1 VLVKASPAN
10 PILLEPPQSSL
21 VTLLQCLK
29 HPGSDKHAVLEAL
42 VRLTERRLQAVV
54 HQRSANLTRHEI
66 EDILQRVY
74 LKVWQRAHTFRGEL
88 DAQAFAWL
96 NTITRRETLDYVRE
110 IPPETSEADFSP
122 APDADSPGFSPL
134 ERLPDPGSAGAALD
148 GFSAAACRD
157 QRPVEDLLIYQQE
170 AEKFWA
176 VWDESEMCIL
186 ERLQD
191 GAKAK
196 EIASEFGIS
205 APAMSQ
211 RIARMQAKYQRLF
224 HTDPPA

>member
-1 VLVKASPAN
+1 MSAKYPR
-10 PILLEPPQSSL
+10 
-21 VTLLQCLK
+21 K
-29 HPGSDKHAVLEAL
+29 HPKPTFAL
-42 VRLTERRLQAVV
+42 RQMQT
-54 HQRSANLTRHEI
+54 HPGFHPWSACPI
-66 EDILQRVY
+66 RV
-74 LKVWQRAHTFRGEL
+74 QRA
-88 DAQAFAWL
+88 
-96 NTITRRETLDYVRE
+96 
-110 IPPETSEADFSP
+110 
-122 APDADSPGFSPL
+122 
-134 ERLPDPGSAGAALD
+134 AALD

-224 HTDPPA
+224 HADPPA